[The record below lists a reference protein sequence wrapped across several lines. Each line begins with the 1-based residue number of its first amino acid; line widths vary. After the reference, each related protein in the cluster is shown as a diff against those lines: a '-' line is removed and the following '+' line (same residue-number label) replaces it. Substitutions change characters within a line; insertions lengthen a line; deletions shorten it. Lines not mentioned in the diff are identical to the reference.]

1 MRTLTLRVAGLAVV
15 SSLALAACSS
25 DPEPEQATVAD
36 PAATAVVPGRD
47 AGSLAAATASTL
59 FEEASVVVVAGDD
72 LDSQA
77 RAASL
82 AVSLGVPVL
91 VASDA
96 ADEELDRLDADTV
109 LAVGDAGLSWAEQ
122 IGGLDVVPAPD
133 DPSELASVTGHAEA
147 YQVTPVAE
155 ADLVTEIAALTPG
168 GSTLLTVR
176 APAARSPGSP
186 SESPTE
192 AGEPSPSPAS
202 EEPAAPGSTDV
213 SASAEAA
220 LPATELPDPV
230 TDVLVLAS
238 ARAGT
243 APAAAAATSRA
254 AGAEVTVMVGYDPR
268 RDAGIITALED
279 TEPAAVLALG
289 DGFGSQESF
298 DYRLDVAA
306 TGAELPGGGKLV
318 LPGRL
323 MVALYG
329 HPGVPA
335 LGVMGETDVEGAVD
349 RAAELAAEYEPFSD
363 VPVIPSFEI
372 ITTVA
377 AREAGSDG
385 NYSNE
390 SDIEVIRPWVEAADE
405 AGMYAVLDLQPGRAS
420 FLEQAQLYEDLLLM
434 PNVGLALDPEWHI
447 GPDELPLT
455 RIGSVTAEEVNDVV
469 DYLADLVVENDIPQ
483 KLLVVHQ
490 FRIAMISDRDQLKT
504 DVDQVAVLI
513 HVDGFGTPSEKFE
526 TYDYLTAD
534 VEETFFW
541 GWKNFIDEDQPT
553 FTPERTMTT
562 VKPTPDFVSYQ

>member
-15 SSLALAACSS
+15 GSLALAACSS
-25 DPEPEQATVAD
+25 DPDPEQATVAD
-36 PAATAVVPGRD
+36 PAATAVVPGTD
-47 AGSLAAATASTL
+47 AGSLAAATAATL
-59 FEEASVVVVAGDD
+59 FEEASVVVVTGDD

-96 ADEELDRLDADTV
+96 ADVELDRLDADTV
-109 LAVGDAGLSWAEQ
+109 LAVGGAGVSWAEQ

-133 DPSELASVTGHAEA
+133 DPSELASVTGHEGS
-147 YQVTPVAE
+147 YQMTPVAE

-168 GSTLLTVR
+168 GSTLLTVQ
-176 APAARSPGSP
+176 APAAESPGSP
-186 SESPTE
+186 SESQTE
-192 AGEPSPSPAS
+192 AGEPSPGPAS
-202 EEPAAPGSTDV
+202 EEPAATG
-213 SASAEAA
+213 ASAEAA

-238 ARAGT
+238 AQAGT
-243 APAAAAATSRA
+243 VPAAAAATSRA
-254 AGAEVTVMVGYDPR
+254 AGADVTVMAGYDPR
-268 RDAGIITALED
+268 GNAGIITALEE
-279 TEPAAVLALG
+279 TEPTAVLALG

-306 TGAELPGGGKLV
+306 NGAELPGGGKLV

-349 RAAELAAEYEPFSD
+349 RAADLAAEYEPFSD

-372 ITTVA
+372 ITTIA

-390 SDIEVIRPWVEAADE
+390 SDIELIRPWVEAADE

-420 FLEQAQLYEDLLLM
+420 FLEQAKLYEELLLM

-455 RIGSVTAEEVNDVV
+455 RIGSVTAEEVNEVV
-469 DYLADLVVENDIPQ
+469 DYLANLVTENDIPQ

-534 VEETFFW
+534 AEETFFW